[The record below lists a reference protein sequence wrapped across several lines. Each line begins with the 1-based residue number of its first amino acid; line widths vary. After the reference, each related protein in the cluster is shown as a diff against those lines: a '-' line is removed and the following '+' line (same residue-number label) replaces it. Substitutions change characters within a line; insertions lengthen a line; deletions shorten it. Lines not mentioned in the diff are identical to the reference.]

1 MAFLSRFLRGSP
13 LRLFFLALA
22 SLAAFGSAH
31 AQPARGAAQSVE
43 ADRIVAIVNDEVITL
58 TELRSRLDSALT
70 ELKRQGTPLPARE
83 VLERQMLERLVVDRV
98 QLQLARDTG
107 LRIDDGQLDQ
117 ALNRIATGN
126 KMNMGQFRQALE
138 KDGIPFAKF
147 REQVRE
153 EMTIARLREREV
165 DNRLVISDGEV
176 DNFIAGEAANPG
188 GDEVQVAHIL
198 LRAPES
204 ASPEQLQKLKA
215 KADQVLERIRKGD
228 DFSQLAASYS
238 DAPDA
243 LQGGNLGMR
252 PVDRL
257 PGLFAEAV
265 ANMKAGDVSPLLKSP
280 NGFHI
285 VKLVARRGVTA
296 LPPVQQTHARHIL
309 IKVNELVSEAEALHK
324 LAGLRERLAH
334 GGDFAELARL
344 YSQDGSAAKGG
355 DLGWLYPGD
364 TVPEFER
371 AMDTLTPKEISSPVQ
386 SPFGFHLI
394 QVLERRVQDVSDERR
409 RMSARMALRERK
421 LDEAYQDWLRQI
433 RDRAYVETRLE
444 EH

>member
-1 MAFLSRFLRGSP
+1 MAMLFRAFL
-13 LRLFFLALA
+13 LFVMML
-22 SLAAFGSAH
+22 GSA
-31 AQPARGAAQSVE
+31 GAQSGRGVSGPIE
-43 ADRIVAIVNDEVITL
+43 ADRIVAVVNDEVITL
-58 TELRSRLDSALT
+58 NELRTRLDTALAQ
-70 ELKRQGTPLPARE
+70 LKQQGTPLPPRD
-83 VLERQMLERLVVDRV
+83 VLERQMLERLIVDRI
-98 QLQLARDTG
+98 QLQQARDTG
-107 LRIDDGQLDQ
+107 LRIDDTQLDQ
-117 ALNRIATGN
+117 ALNRIAAGN
-126 KMNMGQFRQALE
+126 KMSLAQFRLALE
-138 KDGIPFAKF
+138 RDGVPYGKF
-147 REQVRE
+147 REQIRE
-153 EMTIARLREREV
+153 EMTVARLREREV
-165 DNRLVISDGEV
+165 DNRLVISDAEV
-176 DNFIAGEAANPG
+176 DNFLESEAAKSGSG

-215 KADQVLERIRKGD
+215 KADQVLERIRKGE

-243 LQGGNLGMR
+243 LQGGVLSPR
-252 PVDRL
+252 PIDRL
-257 PGLFAEAV
+257 PGLFVEV
-265 ANMKAGDVSPLLKSP
+265 VSKMKPGDVSPLLKSP

-285 VKLVARRGVTA
+285 VKLLGKKGGLS

-309 IKVNELVSEAEALHK
+309 IRVNELVSESEALHK
-324 LAGLRERLAH
+324 LTGLRDRLVH

-371 AMDTLTPKEISSPVQ
+371 AMDRLAPKELSQPVK

-394 QVLERRVQDVSDERR
+394 MVIERRVQDVSDERK
-409 RMSARMALRERK
+409 RMSARVALRERK

-433 RDRAYVETRLE
+433 RDRAYVEYRLE
-444 EH
+444 ER

>member
-1 MAFLSRFLRGSP
+1 MTLLSRIL
-13 LRLFFLALA
+13 LALA
-22 SLAAFGSAH
+22 ASAAFISAAH
-31 AQPARGAAQSVE
+31 AQSDRATVVPAEV
-43 ADRIVAIVNDEVITL
+43 DRIVAVVNDEVITL
-58 TELRSRLDSALT
+58 GELRGRLDSALAQ
-70 ELKRQGTPLPARE
+70 LKRQGTPLPPRE
-83 VLERQMLERLVVDRV
+83 VMERQMLERLIVDRI
-98 QLQLARDTG
+98 QLQTARDTG
-107 LRIDDGQLDQ
+107 LRIDDAQLDQ
-117 ALNRIATGN
+117 ALNRIAAGN
-126 KMNMGQFRQALE
+126 KMNVSQFRQALE
-138 KDGIPFAKF
+138 KDGIRFAKF
-147 REQVRE
+147 REEIRD
-153 EMTIARLREREV
+153 EMTVARLREREV
-165 DNRLVISDGEV
+165 DNRLVISDAEV
-176 DNFIAGEAANPG
+176 DNFIAAETAKGPG

-215 KADQVLERIRKGD
+215 KADEILQRLAKGE

-243 LQGGNLGMR
+243 LQGGNMSPR

-257 PGLFAEAV
+257 PGLFVEAV
-265 ANMKAGDVSPLLKSP
+265 AKMKAGEVSPILRSP

-285 VKLVARRGVTA
+285 VKLVARKGGIS
-296 LPPVQQTHARHIL
+296 LPPVQQTRARHIL
-309 IKVNELVSEAEALHK
+309 IRVNELVSESEALHK
-324 LAGLRERLAH
+324 LTGLRDRLVH

-371 AMDTLTPKEISSPVQ
+371 VMDRLEPQEISQPTQ

-394 QVLERRVQDVSDERR
+394 QVLERRVQDVSSDRQ
-409 RMSARMALRERK
+409 RMSARQVLRERK

-433 RDRAYVETRLE
+433 RDRAYVEYRLE
-444 EH
+444 ER